1 MVVKPSDSDFFM
13 FMLAFCT
20 WILLMFLQV
29 FSKTF
34 PTEIETRKC
43 PQQKQKSRQEKR
55 RKQAEEK
62 DTCKSRGNCVTFNP
76 NQNLAS
82 FPFYL
87 ESWYVN
93 ENAKW
98 GFILGLTRKKACQNF
113 DYLILIIWLPF
124 IL

>member
-1 MVVKPSDSDFFM
+1 
-13 FMLAFCT
+13 
-20 WILLMFLQV
+20 MFLQV

-43 PQQKQKSRQEKR
+43 PQLKQKSRQEKR

-62 DTCKSRGNCVTFNP
+62 DTCKSRGNCVTFNA

-98 GFILGLTRKKACQNF
+98 GFILGLTEKELAQ
-113 DYLILIIWLPF
+113 ILITWF
-124 IL
+124 